1 MNGGIVQHDLK
12 QFEVKFSLPEKITVK
27 QALQFWAV
35 FSCAVDI
42 RELMFVELW
51 AVIVRLGLIE
61 NWECAYFS
69 LETPLESVFDPR
81 VANLVM
87 HICTLV
93 YKHMDGLRVTEKN

>member
-1 MNGGIVQHDLK
+1 MSGGSVQYDLK
-12 QFEVKFSLPEKITVK
+12 QFEAKFSLPEKITVK

-35 FSCAVDI
+35 FSGSI
-42 RELMFVELW
+42 NNREMLFVELW

-69 LETPLESVFDPR
+69 LETPLEAVFDPR
-81 VANLVM
+81 VATLVM

-93 YKHMDGLRVTEKN
+93 YKHMESLRVTGKN